1 MAATLTDLR
10 ERGGVRA
17 RRLRRLYRRR
27 VLAHRRLLAFVC
39 AAAAVLVGLQTA
51 RPPAPPSDLVLVA
64 ARDLP
69 SGTVLRAA
77 DLTQVRYAEGTAPTS
92 LDPRPLGRT
101 LAAPL
106 RRGEPVTDL
115 RLVSPALTD
124 GYPGLVAYPVRIPDA
139 GVVALLRVGD
149 RIDVLAT
156 DPESGETDVILT
168 RSPVLALPRGDD
180 ATGGESLPGRLV
192 VLGVPEDEV
201 EDLGAAATT
210 WFLSV
215 ILGPLA

>member
-1 MAATLTDLR
+1 MAATFTDLR
-10 ERGGVRA
+10 DRGGVRA

-27 VLAHRRLLAFVC
+27 VLAHRRLLAFGC
-39 AAAAVLVGLQTA
+39 AAAAVLVGLQAT
-51 RPPAPPSDLVLVA
+51 RPPAPPSDVVLVA

-69 SGTVLRAA
+69 SGTVLGAA
-77 DLTQVRYAEGTAPTS
+77 DLTEVKYAAGTAPTS

-115 RLVSPALTD
+115 RLVSPALTE

-149 RIDVLAT
+149 RIDVLGS
-156 DPESGETDVILT
+156 DPETGGAEVVLTDA
-168 RSPVLALPRGDD
+168 PVLALPSGEE
-180 ATGGESLPGRLV
+180 ATATEGLPGRLV
-192 VLGVPEDEV
+192 VLGVPESRV
-201 EDLGAAATT
+201 TGVGAAAVTQ
-210 WFLSV
+210 FLTVVLSR
-215 ILGPLA
+215 